1 MDYVYIHSLIRER
14 LHLYVLIFVWSTVK
28 CLCTMFIC
36 SYKKN
41 VFDLLLMFALIC
53 VSESMS
59 IRAGTVYQ
67 YIDISQ
73 YWQSQYNMN
82 TSYYSIDISKYWYI
96 AIYRLILEGINV
108 KAYLKSTTCLFA
120 KSNDV

>member
-36 SYKKN
+36 SSKKN

-82 TSYYSIDISKYWYI
+82 TSYYSTDISI
-96 AIYRLILEGINV
+96 LIYRNI
-108 KAYLKSTTCLFA
+108 STYFRGY
-120 KSNDV
+120 